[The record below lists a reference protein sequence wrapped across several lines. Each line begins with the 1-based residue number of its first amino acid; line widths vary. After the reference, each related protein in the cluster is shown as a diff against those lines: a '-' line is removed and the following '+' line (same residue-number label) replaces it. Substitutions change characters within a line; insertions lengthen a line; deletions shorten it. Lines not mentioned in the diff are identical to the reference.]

1 MRDKSHHQ
9 QLTSLTFTSL
19 VSNLLSTS
27 IYKTSTLV
35 DVRLAFFDSFPTQ
48 SIGNYPNYHTTTRQA
63 FFKMKLIAFFLA
75 LFAAIVAAENVTQT
89 TFATY
94 YTTCSV
100 LYATT
105 TATMYGTLMPVEA
118 AISTSASSSSSS
130 SSIIKATHVVM
141 SMATGGASNSGYPA
155 AAAAPSSGAG
165 NATVSASQPTA
176 TARVFQGAASRVEGS
191 QIIFAAV
198 AGLSIALFSTW

>member
-1 MRDKSHHQ
+1 
-9 QLTSLTFTSL
+9 
-19 VSNLLSTS
+19 
-27 IYKTSTLV
+27 
-35 DVRLAFFDSFPTQ
+35 
-48 SIGNYPNYHTTTRQA
+48 
-63 FFKMKLIAFFLA
+63 MKLIAFFLA

-118 AISTSASSSSSS
+118 AMSTSSSS
-130 SSIIKATHVVM
+130 SSISKATHVVM
-141 SMATGGASNSGYPA
+141 SMATGGATISGYPA
-155 AAAAPSSGAG
+155 AAGPTSGAG
-165 NATVSASQPTA
+165 NATVSASQPTT
-176 TARVFQGAASRVEGS
+176 TARPYQGAASRVEGS